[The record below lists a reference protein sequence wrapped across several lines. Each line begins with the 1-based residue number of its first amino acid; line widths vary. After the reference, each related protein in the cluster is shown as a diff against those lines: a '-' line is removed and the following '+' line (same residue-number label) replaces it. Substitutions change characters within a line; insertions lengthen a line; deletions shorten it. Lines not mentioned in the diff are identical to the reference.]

1 MATDPFKTVC
11 KQATLE
17 AAWRAIESNGRFST
31 SVTVRTE
38 IDQFREHTG
47 TKLRS
52 LSHRL
57 SRERFVF
64 PAARGIPIPKLKD
77 GKKTGDIR
85 PIVLADVESRIV
97 QRAILDVLTDT
108 PELQKYFKNPHS
120 FGGLR
125 RREDAEHSGVP
136 GAIASSLQAIGQ
148 GATHVAGADIS
159 GFFTRIPKSR
169 VTAVVAKA
177 VPNARF
183 MRLFE
188 KAITTELANMAELRS
203 KRDAFPIGEIGV
215 AQGNSL
221 SPLLG
226 NICLSEFD
234 ALMNEGDCTC
244 IRYIDDILLLAPTKR
259 AAAARLKRA
268 REYLADLGMEFS
280 VEKTSTEP
288 IPVQHKFE
296 FLGVEFSNGLLRA
309 NQKSRRRLIESVSLA
324 FDKSCQAFAEAAKS
338 KTDIE
343 RHLSLSHTLRKVDG
357 ILNGWG
363 KHYRFCND
371 VRTLNDLDKRVSKL
385 IRAYLGRYSEIRGKA
400 DEKQWRS
407 LLGIA
412 SLSMIERTPLE
423 WPKTTRVK

>member
-1 MATDPFKTVC
+1 VSADPFKTVC

-31 SVTVRTE
+31 SVTVRAE

-64 PAARGIPIPKLKD
+64 PAAKGIPIPKLKD

-125 RREDAEHSGVP
+125 KREDAEHSGVP

-159 GFFTRIPKSR
+159 GFFTR
-169 VTAVVAKA
+169 
-177 VPNARF
+177 
-183 MRLFE
+183 
-188 KAITTELANMAELRS
+188 
-203 KRDAFPIGEIGV
+203 
-215 AQGNSL
+215 
-221 SPLLG
+221 
-226 NICLSEFD
+226 
-234 ALMNEGDCTC
+234 
-244 IRYIDDILLLAPTKR
+244 
-259 AAAARLKRA
+259 
-268 REYLADLGMEFS
+268 
-280 VEKTSTEP
+280 
-288 IPVQHKFE
+288 
-296 FLGVEFSNGLLRA
+296 
-309 NQKSRRRLIESVSLA
+309 
-324 FDKSCQAFAEAAKS
+324 
-338 KTDIE
+338 IE

-371 VRTLNDLDKRVSKL
+371 VRTLNDLDKRVSEL
-385 IRAYLGRYSEIRGKA
+385 IRAYLGRYGEIRGKA
-400 DEKQWRS
+400 DEQQWRS

-423 WPKTTRVK
+423 WPKATRVK

>member
-1 MATDPFKTVC
+1 MPADPFKKVC
-11 KQATLE
+11 SYATLE
-17 AAWRAIESNGRFST
+17 AAWRAIEGNGRFST
-31 SVTVRTE
+31 SVTVRSE
-38 IDQFREHTG
+38 IDQFRENSG

-52 LSHRL
+52 LSYRL
-57 SRERFVF
+57 SRESFVF
-64 PAARGIPIPKLKD
+64 PAAKGIPIPKLKD
-77 GKKTGDIR
+77 GKRTGDIR

-97 QRAILDVLTDT
+97 QRAILDVLTAT
-108 PELQKYFKNPHS
+108 PELQKFFENPHS

-125 RREDAEHSGVP
+125 RRENAEHSGVL
-136 GAIASSLQAIGQ
+136 GAISSSLRAIGN

-169 VTAVVAKA
+169 VIGVVAQA

-183 MRLFE
+183 ISLFE

-203 KRDAFPIGEIGV
+203 KGDAFPIGEIGV

-234 ALMNEGDCTC
+234 EIMNEGDCTC
-244 IRYIDDILLLAPTKR
+244 IRYIDDILILAPTKR

-268 REYLADLGMEFS
+268 RLYLADIGMEFS
-280 VEKTSTEP
+280 AEKTSAEP

-296 FLGVEFSNGLLRA
+296 FLGVEFANGLIRA
-309 NQKSRRRLIESVSLA
+309 NQKSRKRLIESVTVA
-324 FDKSCQAFAEAAKS
+324 FNNSCKAFAEAAKT
-338 KTDIE
+338 KADVE

-371 VRTLNDLDKRVSKL
+371 VQTLNELDKRISDL
-385 IRAYLGRYSEIRGKA
+385 IRSYLGRYSAIRNKA

-407 LLGIA
+407 LLGIT
-412 SLSMIERTPLE
+412 SLPMIERTPLE
-423 WPKTTRVK
+423 WPKATLVK

>member
-1 MATDPFKTVC
+1 M
-11 KQATLE
+11 
-17 AAWRAIESNGRFST
+17 S
-31 SVTVRTE
+31 
-38 IDQFREHTG
+38 
-47 TKLRS
+47 
-52 LSHRL
+52 
-57 SRERFVF
+57 
-64 PAARGIPIPKLKD
+64 
-77 GKKTGDIR
+77 
-85 PIVLADVESRIV
+85 
-97 QRAILDVLTDT
+97 
-108 PELQKYFKNPHS
+108 
-120 FGGLR
+120 
-125 RREDAEHSGVP
+125 
-136 GAIASSLQAIGQ
+136 
-148 GATHVAGADIS
+148 
-159 GFFTRIPKSR
+159 
-169 VTAVVAKA
+169 
-177 VPNARF
+177 
-183 MRLFE
+183 LFE

-203 KRDAFPIGEIGV
+203 RRDAFPIGEIGV

-244 IRYIDDILLLAPTKR
+244 IRYIDDILILAPTKR
-259 AAAARLKRA
+259 AATARLKRA
-268 REYLADLGMEFS
+268 KQYLADLGMEFS
-280 VEKTSTEP
+280 PEKTSADP

-338 KTDIE
+338 KADVE
-343 RHLSLSHTLRKVDG
+343 RTLSLTHTLRKVDG

-371 VRTLNDLDKRVSKL
+371 VRTLNELDKQVSEL
-385 IRAYLGRYSEIRGKA
+385 IRSYLGRYSEIRGKA

-412 SLSMIERTPLE
+412 SLSMIDRTPLE

>member
-1 MATDPFKTVC
+1 MSADPFKTVC
-11 KQATLE
+11 KYATLE
-17 AAWRAIESNGRFST
+17 AAWRAIEGNGRFST

-38 IDQFREHTG
+38 IDQYRENAG

-52 LSHRL
+52 LSNRL

-64 PAARGIPIPKLKD
+64 PAARGIPLPKLKN

-125 RREDAEHSGVP
+125 RREDAEYSGVP
-136 GAIASSLQAIGQ
+136 GAVSSALRAIGQ

-183 MRLFE
+183 MSLFE
-188 KAITTELANMAELRS
+188 KAITTELDNMAELRS

-244 IRYIDDILLLAPTKR
+244 IRYIDDILILAPTKR

-268 REYLADLGMEFS
+268 RQYLADLGMEFS
-280 VEKTSTEP
+280 AEKTSTEP
-288 IPVQHKFE
+288 IAIQNKFE

-309 NQKSRRRLIESVSLA
+309 NQKSRRRLIDSVSLA

-338 KTDIE
+338 KADIE
-343 RHLSLSHTLRKVDG
+343 RKLSLSHTLRKVDG

-371 VRTLNDLDKRVSKL
+371 VRTLNELDKRVSEL
-385 IRAYLGRYSEIRGKA
+385 IRTYLGRYSEIRGKA
-400 DEKQWRS
+400 DERQWRS
-407 LLGIA
+407 LLGVA

-423 WPKTTRVK
+423 WPKATRAK